1 MKESL
6 GNNKQQVV
14 AHSNPNLCVN
24 GIACRAIEGLYMKAA
39 FQEFEERLDGPS
51 LAIKFC
57 DCECRK
63 IEIISKKCVNIIC
76 CIIFISHHPER
87 LWVPFRGQLACKTDV
102 LVANE
107 TGDIINRPFTN
118 DFVLHVA
125 LGSGDK
131 ESMLLMKQLVE
142 SLKVDVAFVHQII
155 GEGLDRQLIHRLT
168 VMYLTLC
175 QMDEC
180 GYATSETEQRVHLK
194 GTFAMM
200 ELCPGTQFE
209 TQLNRTAVEGIHHL
223 VDIKTIVVVVIKFS
237 CLLDKVLGEI
247 MIDSP
252 VLFLVH
258 LAESRA
264 WNKAQ
269 ARMIQLLL
277 ERCQGSLVRAETL
290 LGGQLC
296 EAHDHEL
303 VTTAE
308 PNLVTVAIVPS
319 YALAE
324 EILWEQRHDLGE
336 DTLTLIHMILTLHYY
351 QMQKYKIKSSKN
363 SIAVNHCNL
372 TTYLTKTGFSPDNSD
387 IDYKVKKK
395 KQELQANT
403 IIYAKKN
410 ICAQSRSCCI

>member
-24 GIACRAIEGLYMKAA
+24 GIARRAIEGLYIKAA
-39 FQEFEERLDGPS
+39 FQEFEERLDSPS

-63 IEIISKKCVNIIC
+63 IEIISKKCANIIC
-76 CIIFISHHPER
+76 YIIFISHHPER

-107 TGDIINRPFTN
+107 TGNIINRPFTN

-131 ESMLLMKQLVE
+131 ESMLLMKQFVE
-142 SLKVDVAFVHQII
+142 SLKVDVAFVHLVI
-155 GEGLDRQLIHRLT
+155 GEGLDRQLIHRRA

-180 GYATSETEQRVHLK
+180 GYAASETEQRVHLK

-200 ELCPGTQFE
+200 EFFPGTQFK

-237 CLLDKVLGEI
+237 CILDKVLGEI

-269 ARMIQLLL
+269 AKI
-277 ERCQGSLVRAETL
+277 RAETL

-303 VTTAE
+303 VTTTE

-336 DTLTLIHMILTLHYY
+336 DTLTLMHMILTLHYY

-363 SIAVNHCNL
+363 PIAVNHYNS
-372 TTYLTKTGFSPDNSD
+372 TTYLTKTGFSSD
-387 IDYKVKKK
+387 SSVFILIRV
-395 KQELQANT
+395 QLT
-403 IIYAKKN
+403 
-410 ICAQSRSCCI
+410 C